1 MMRGEGER
9 DPATD
14 VPAGPRT
21 SPWILRVLL
30 GGVAELSV
38 DGRRYRLTLEKA
50 FRLEEVDGNFV
61 FFMGSAGTV
70 ERRLRALAGGSL
82 ARVEL
87 TSHEGSAETPF
98 N

>member
-1 MMRGEGER
+1 MRNEEQLDR
-9 DPATD
+9 AHE

-38 DGRRYRLTLEKA
+38 DGRRYRLTQEKA
-50 FRLEEVDGNFV
+50 FRLEELDGNFV

-82 ARVEL
+82 GSVEL
-87 TSHEGSAETPF
+87 TGPLASTGSPD